1 MNPGGNRFLG
11 RIMEHYDKVMAFVV
25 LLALVSSLLLLVVK
39 IGEMRQIEAD
49 FEGWMRGLRPVNEHA
64 RAVDP
69 APYEAAKSGFRTPL
83 LLALPGEANP
93 GLLRMFVPETR
104 FNCRECRH
112 PVSVLAEVC
121 PFCQT
126 PVVLPEPETV
136 DHDGDGMPT
145 WWERKFGLDP
155 FDPSDAQK
163 DFDDDGYSNS
173 EEQLAE
179 TDPTRQDSRP
189 VAVGR
194 LVLEKISG
202 TQFGLRFNS
211 LVRTGSGFRFGLNY
225 RLPDGQTKT
234 DFVDIGD
241 SVAGFKVE
249 GYKEKLQRAQPPKMG
264 VEDLSE
270 LTLRTSKGD
279 AITLVKDR
287 AVQYV
292 ELMARLTLDLR
303 GTVERRDVR
312 KGEDFT
318 VDGRIYTVIDIDA
331 RARHVVVSDKET
343 RSERTIRQADGGG
356 GSGE

>member
-11 RIMEHYDKVMAFVV
+11 RIMEHYDKVIAFVV

-39 IGEMRQIEAD
+39 IRMMRQIEAD
-49 FEGWMRGLRPVNEHA
+49 FEGWMRGLRPANEHA
-64 RAVDP
+64 AAMDP
-69 APYEAAKSGFRTPL
+69 APYEAAKSGFRAPL
-83 LLALPGEANP
+83 LLALPGEDNP
-93 GLLRMFVPETR
+93 DVLRMFVPETR

-136 DHDGDGMPT
+136 DHDNDGMPT
-145 WWERKFGLDP
+145 WWERKFALDP
-155 FDPSDAQK
+155 FDASDAQK
-163 DFDDDGYSNS
+163 DFDGDGYTNA
-173 EEQLAE
+173 EEHLAE
-179 TDPTRQDSRP
+179 TDPTKPDSRP
-189 VAVGR
+189 AAVGR

-211 LVRTGSGFRFGLNY
+211 LVRTASGFRFGLNY

-234 DFVDIGD
+234 DFVDIGG

-249 GYKEKLQRAQPPKMG
+249 RYEEKLVRAEPPKLG
-264 VEDLSE
+264 FEDFSE
-270 LTLRTSKGD
+270 LTLRTPKGD

-292 ELMARLTLDLR
+292 ELIAWLTLDLR
-303 GTVERRDVR
+303 GTIERHDVR

-318 VDGRIYTVIDIDA
+318 LDGRIYTVIDIDA
-331 RARHVVVSDKET
+331 KARHVVVRDKET
-343 RSERTIRQADGGG
+343 RSERTIKQADGGG
-356 GSGE
+356 GGGE